1 MGVDLV
7 AGWLFVVVFW
17 RVAPWCFVISFSGT
31 TGTGHLINNIYI
43 FSAFQKKK
51 ELIDKL
57 CSVPSPHLQL

>member
-31 TGTGHLINNIYI
+31 TGSLINNIYI
-43 FSAFQKKK
+43 FSLPKKK
-51 ELIDKL
+51 KL
-57 CSVPSPHLQL
+57 CDKNAIKY

>member
-51 ELIDKL
+51 KR
-57 CSVPSPHLQL
+57 VN